1 MCIYRRLKNAVV
13 NDADMTKSEL
23 YRLSVHR
30 VYVTASLLVQAGSNY
45 ESKNRFGET
54 PASIMDTGNAGKR
67 INLFSKEGIPSL
79 SELERMEAEHKERGM
94 SIPAVSAAAAKQVSM
109 HFMLYGRSVCV

>member
-1 MCIYRRLKNAVV
+1 
-13 NDADMTKSEL
+13 MTKSKL
-23 YRLSVHR
+23 YRLSVYR

-94 SIPAVSAAAAKQVSM
+94 SIPAVSAAAAKQVRLDCLCVTS
-109 HFMLYGRSVCV
+109 YGRSHACDVI

>member
-1 MCIYRRLKNAVV
+1 
-13 NDADMTKSEL
+13 MTKSEL
-23 YRLSVHR
+23 YRLSVHL